1 MKKFFYFPV
10 IALLC
15 VSISCSKSDSNP
27 DESGIGGGGYVS
39 GTYWP
44 YAINN
49 AWSLVNPE
57 DPEDKSE
64 YIIHKTITHEGKTYF
79 QFKPVGIDVDV
90 EQSEGFREDKGV
102 FIELH
107 GATSRMGANTSA
119 GTITS
124 INTNLNV
131 GESWTDAMTLT
142 ISGTA
147 SGTIKHTNKGK
158 ILEKVDRVTINGK
171 EYKDVLKTELKK
183 SVLNS
188 LTGITINMRY
198 ERWLAKG
205 IGIIYEKNTY
215 DDSYSETYHLVNY
228 RVK

>member
-1 MKKFFYFPV
+1 MKNYFYSSI

-15 VSISCSKSDSNP
+15 VFSSCSKSENKP
-27 DESGIGGGGYVS
+27 DESDIGGGGYVS

-57 DPEDKSE
+57 NPEDKSE
-64 YIIHKTITHEGKTYF
+64 YIIHKTTTYDGKTYF
-79 QFKPVGIDVDV
+79 QFKPVGIDVDI
-90 EQSEGFREDKGV
+90 EQSIGFREDKGV
-102 FIELH
+102 FIEYH
-107 GATSRMGANTSA
+107 GAMKSMDVNTSA
-119 GTITS
+119 GTMTS

-131 GESWTDAMTLT
+131 NEPWTDVMTLT
-142 ISGTA
+142 ISGAA

-158 ILEKVDRVTINGK
+158 ILEKANRVTINGK

-183 SVLNS
+183 SVFNS
-188 LTGITINMRY
+188 LTGVTIDMTY

-215 DDSYSETYHLVNY
+215 DDLFSERYHLVNY
-228 RVK
+228 RIK